1 MLLWHMHQPDYRDRV
16 TGEFELPWV
25 YLHALK
31 DYSDMAWHL
40 ERHPAMRAVVN
51 FAPVLLEQLEDY
63 ADQFA
68 TSRLRDRLLRVLV
81 HPATV
86 PLSTGDRAFIL
97 DRCFHTNHE
106 RTIRPF
112 PPYEAL
118 LEVLR
123 AFERHGADAAAYLS
137 DAYFSDLVTWYHL
150 GWTGESLRR
159 ESDVVRALIAKA
171 HGFTPADR
179 RALFEV
185 VAATIRDVVPRWKR
199 LAARGQVEISTTP
212 EHHPLAPLLL
222 DFASAREALPD
233 CALPSRPYPGGL
245 ARVAAHIDAA
255 LEGHR
260 ARFGVAAAG
269 VWPAEG
275 AVSDALLGLFADRGV
290 RWTASGGEV
299 LRNSLAAG
307 DKASATAS
315 PHRPWYVGGNHR
327 LACFFRDDFLSDRI
341 GFEYARWNGD
351 DAAADLIGAVA
362 AIGQAASDGEAP
374 VVSIILD
381 GENCWEYYAYNGYYF
396 LDALYRVLSA
406 HPSIRPTTFAA
417 WLDRREQDHA
427 DAASTPTPG
436 ELPRLIAGSWVGGTF
451 STWIGSP
458 EKNLAWELLIA
469 AKDRYDAASV
479 TLSPERLRYAQ
490 RQLAACEASD
500 WFWWLSSAN
509 PAEAVSDLERLFRM
523 HVANLYV
530 LLGASPP
537 ATLAQPIAYGAGA
550 PEAGGTMRRAT
561 ERAA

>member
-1 MLLWHMHQPDYRDRV
+1 MHQPDYRDHA

-31 DYSDMAWHL
+31 DYNDMAWHL
-40 ERHPAMRAVVN
+40 ERHPGMRAVVN
-51 FAPVLLEQLEDY
+51 FAPVLLDQLDDY

-68 TSRLRDRLLRVLV
+68 TNRLRDRLLRLLV
-81 HPATV
+81 HPGTAPFGAGERV
-86 PLSTGDRAFIL
+86 FML

-112 PPYEAL
+112 PAYQAL
-118 LEVLR
+118 LEAFQ
-123 AFERHGADAAAYLS
+123 AFERHGAEGAAYLS

-171 HGFTPADR
+171 RGFTPADR

-185 VAATIRDVVPRWKR
+185 VAATLRDVVPRWKR
-199 LAARGQVEISTTP
+199 LAARGQVELSTTP

-233 CALPSRPYPGGL
+233 CPLPSRPYPGGP

-260 ARFGVAAAG
+260 TRFGVAAAG
-269 VWPAEG
+269 IWPAEG
-275 AVSDALLGLFADRGV
+275 AVSDALLRLFADRGV
-290 RWTASGGEV
+290 RWTASGGQV
-299 LRNSLAAG
+299 LRNSLAARDG
-307 DKASATAS
+307 TEGAYS
-315 PHRPWYVGGNHR
+315 PHRPWYVGESR
-327 LACFFRDDFLSDRI
+327 PLACFFRDDFLSDRI

-351 DAAADLIGAVA
+351 DAAGDLMAGVA
-362 AIGQAASDGEAP
+362 AIGRAASDGETP
-374 VVSIILD
+374 IVSIILD

-396 LDALYRVLSA
+396 LDALYRGLSA
-406 HPSIRPTTFAA
+406 HPSITPTTFAA
-417 WLDRREQDHA
+417 WLDRRAPA
-427 DAASTPTPG
+427 DANAGPTLAPG
-436 ELPRLIAGSWVGGTF
+436 ALPRLVAGSWVAGTF

-458 EKNLAWELLIA
+458 EKNHAWELLIA
-469 AKDRYDAASV
+469 AKARYDSAGAN
-479 TLSPERLRYAQ
+479 LSPERLRCAQ

-509 PAEAVSDLERLFRM
+509 PAEAVSELERLFRM
-523 HVANLYV
+523 HVANLYM

-537 ATLAQPIAYGAGA
+537 ATLAQPIAHGAGA

>member
-1 MLLWHMHQPDYRDRV
+1 MHQPDYRDHA

-31 DYSDMAWHL
+31 DYSDMAWHF
-40 ERHPAMRAVVN
+40 ERHPEMRAVVN
-51 FAPVLLEQLEDY
+51 FAPVLLDQLDDY

-68 TSRLRDRLLRVLV
+68 TCRLRDRLLRLLI
-81 HPATV
+81 HPGTV
-86 PLSTGDRAFIL
+86 PLATGDRAFIL
-97 DRCFHTNHE
+97 ERSFHTNHE

-112 PPYEAL
+112 PAYRAL
-118 LEVLR
+118 LEVFQALG
-123 AFERHGADAAAYLS
+123 RHGADAIAYLS

-159 ESDVVRALIAKA
+159 ESDVVRALIGKA
-171 HGFTPADR
+171 RGFTPADR

-185 VAATIRDVVPRWKR
+185 VGATIRDIVPRWKR
-199 LAARGQVEISTTP
+199 LSARGQIELSTTP
-212 EHHPLAPLLL
+212 EHHPLAPLLV

-233 CALPSRPYPGGL
+233 CPLPSRPYPGGS
-245 ARVAAHIDAA
+245 ARAAAHVDAA

-260 ARFGVAAAG
+260 GRFGVAAAG

-275 AVSDALLGLFADRGV
+275 AVSDALLELFADRGV

-299 LRNSLAAG
+299 LRNSLT
-307 DKASATAS
+307 ASNATNVAPS
-315 PHRPWYVGGNHR
+315 PHRPWYVGVDRR

-351 DAAADLIGAVA
+351 DAAADLVARVA
-362 AIGQAASDGEAP
+362 ATGQAATNGKTP
-374 VVSIILD
+374 IVSIILD

-396 LDALYRVLSA
+396 LDALYRGLSA
-406 HPSIRPTTFAA
+406 HASVRPTTFAA
-417 WLDRREQDHA
+417 WLDRRAPDPA
-427 DAASTPTPG
+427 DSASALAPG
-436 ELPRLIAGSWVGGTF
+436 ELPHLIAGSWVGGTF

-469 AKDRYDAASV
+469 AKDHYDAASV
-479 TLSPERLRYAQ
+479 HLPPDRLRFAR

-500 WFWWLSSAN
+500 WFWWLSSGN
-509 PAEAVSDLERLFRM
+509 PAAAVSDIERLFRM
-523 HVANLYV
+523 HTANLYV
-530 LLGASPP
+530 LLGAAPP

-561 ERAA
+561 ERAT